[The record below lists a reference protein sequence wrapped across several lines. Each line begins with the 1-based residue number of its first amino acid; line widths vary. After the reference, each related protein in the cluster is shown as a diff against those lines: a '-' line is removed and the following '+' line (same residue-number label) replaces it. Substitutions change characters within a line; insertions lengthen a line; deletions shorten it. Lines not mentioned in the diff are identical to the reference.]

1 MHIPSLIATISL
13 AMALPATA
21 QIANTPEIAELL
33 PGLGRDLGPEMVSA
47 TQSAYAA
54 LHDRDETGLSVARD
68 LEYGSDPRHRLDI
81 YAPHDTSDSPV
92 LIFVHGGGFVRGD
105 KADVANIGR
114 YAAHHGLI
122 GVTINYRFAP
132 ENSWPAGALDLA
144 AALDWL
150 DDNITGYG
158 GNPNCLIIAGNS
170 AGAMHVADYAFRPE
184 LRTGSGGVLGAI
196 LISPPTVDLSAREID
211 PARDA
216 LYYGVEGDR
225 AAQSVVNAVSGT
237 DLPVMIA
244 YAEHEPDVIID
255 QTRLMIEAITK
266 RDSRLPLISSA
277 PGHNHISVV
286 AHIGTRD
293 ETLGPDLLEFISI
306 LTNPQ
311 CSNG

>member
-1 MHIPSLIATISL
+1 MNIPALIAAISL
-13 AMALPATA
+13 ATALPAAA

-33 PGLGRDLGPEMVSA
+33 PGLGRELGPELVGA

-54 LHDRDETGLSVARD
+54 LHAGDETGLSVTRD
-68 LEYGSDPRHRLDI
+68 LEYGTDPRHRLDI
-81 YAPHDTSDSPV
+81 YAPQDAAAAPV
-92 LIFVHGGGFVRGD
+92 LVFVHGGGFVRGD

-114 YAAHHGLI
+114 YAAQHGLV

-132 ENSWPAGALDLA
+132 DNVWPSGAQDLA
-144 AALDWL
+144 SAIGWL
-150 DDNITGYG
+150 GENLARYG
-158 GNPNCLIIAGNS
+158 GDPHCLIIAGNS

-184 LRTGSGGVLGAI
+184 LRAEGDGVLGAI

-216 LYYGVEGDR
+216 LYYGSEGDR
-225 AAQSVVNAVSGT
+225 AAQSVVNAVPGT

-255 QTRLMIEAITK
+255 QTRLMIEALTR

-286 AHIGTRD
+286 AHIGTAD
-293 ETLGPDLLEFISI
+293 ETLGPDLLEFVSV
-306 LTNPQ
+306 LAHRQ
-311 CSNG
+311 CSGG